1 MLSYAPKESTEI
13 NAMFRDVI
21 IDYAHS
27 FQSMKHHS
35 KSALQT
41 CSMCSSGF
49 TYYPAG
55 KHTLACFS
63 EAEVNTLSRV
73 YLSLYESISP
83 IPADSLPYTYKK
95 MRSIALNNEEQFNGG
110 QYVFAKTVFSFTE
123 SQSEEEVTTVFTDPL
138 CRPSFIDHFAIHN
151 FYVNGSSYT
160 HCFAV
165 ASWPQKHP
173 DIIFLGK
180 PYIYTKFGVNHCLSD
195 HYQIFGTNIKYL
207 LCIVNS

>member
-1 MLSYAPKESTEI
+1 
-13 NAMFRDVI
+13 MFRDVI

-73 YLSLYESISP
+73 YPSLYESISP
-83 IPADSLPYTYKK
+83 ILADSLPYTYKK

-110 QYVFAKTVFSFTE
+110 QYVFANTVFSFTE

-138 CRPSFIDHFAIHN
+138 CRPTFIDHFA
-151 FYVNGSSYT
+151 
-160 HCFAV
+160 
-165 ASWPQKHP
+165 
-173 DIIFLGK
+173 
-180 PYIYTKFGVNHCLSD
+180 
-195 HYQIFGTNIKYL
+195 
-207 LCIVNS
+207 